1 MESHNAIYFRWNIA
15 VLVKRW
21 NGGRG
26 GERCHGVLMQSYAPY
41 YVYIYG
47 DYGTEWNLRSGLLLR
62 REINKSRDTRKE
74 NIHCAEDWFHWQVH
88 RCVTREGKYN
98 WRNERFSRNCR
109 EIKKKKEKIERRRL
123 WIIIKILLRW
133 YLLSI
138 LKLKRINRNAS
149 FWINYCTLT
158 FFQTFAIHSITFHSS
173 NSA

>member
-88 RCVTREGKYN
+88 RCVTHEGKYN

-109 EIKKKKEKIERRRL
+109 EIKKEKKGEDWKEKIVNYENFTSL
-123 WIIIKILLRW
+123 IFIIDFKA
-133 YLLSI
+133 
-138 LKLKRINRNAS
+138 KKD
-149 FWINYCTLT
+149 
-158 FFQTFAIHSITFHSS
+158 
-173 NSA
+173 